1 MKNIKQI
8 TALKTFPVRHP
19 VLRAKKPIESCH
31 FDRDTLEFTVHS
43 ELYDSDNLLGEVSFF
58 EAKNDSFTIE
68 IQFQIRKISVLTAL
82 KKRFGRKTDYSC

>member
-8 TALKTFPVRHP
+8 IALKTFPVRHP

-43 ELYDSDNLLGEVSFF
+43 ELYDSGNLLGEVSFF

-68 IQFQIRKISVLTAL
+68 KQFQIRKISVL
-82 KKRFGRKTDYSC
+82 KQH

>member
-19 VLRAKKPIESCH
+19 VLRAKKPKESCH

-43 ELYDSDNLLGEVSFF
+43 GLYDSNNLFRVISLF
-58 EAKNDSFTIE
+58 EAKNDSFTFKK
-68 IQFQIRKISVLTAL
+68 QLQIHGISVL
-82 KKRFGRKTDYSC
+82 KHN